1 MKYIWIIM
9 GFLFLGA
16 GVLGVFLPLLPTTPF
31 LLVTVFCFAKGSKRL
46 HTWLLSTALY
56 QNHVKQF
63 NENRSM
69 TLKAKIIILAFASS
83 MLAAGFY
90 FSNNLYARITI
101 IMLIGIKYYVFIF
114 KIKTAPSPESEKNGT
129 PSSNRQEQPDQ
140 LPD

>member
-114 KIKTAPSPESEKNGT
+114 KIKTAPSPENENGT

>member
-1 MKYIWIIM
+1 MKCIWIIM

-114 KIKTAPSPESEKNGT
+114 KIKTTPSPENENGT

>member
-114 KIKTAPSPESEKNGT
+114 KIKTTPSPENENGT